1 MLVAT
6 IASTH
11 KWADRKIRKET
22 RALAGGFLPI
32 GCAEHILIQCVDGP
46 DTLNKM

>member
-11 KWADRKIRKET
+11 KWANGKIRKET
-22 RALAGGFLPI
+22 RALAGGLLPI
-32 GCAEHILIQCVDGP
+32 GCAEHTLVECVDGP
-46 DTLNKM
+46 DSLNE